1 MSEVDIQAIAKQV
14 TDRFI
19 DRMASQEMPDADFDE
34 NASILF
40 NFNNIAVTLLKDE
53 PGLEM
58 PGATQVIPIDEG
70 LTEAIISMFAEGIC
84 HAMIRCAEMGL
95 TGDPKKSI
103 LQDMALE
110 VYNQAKQI
118 VACTYGQ
125 ENTPS
130 FQFSPDQQV
139 SMINQ
144 ASEGHLMFFIGEY
157 EKKNGPIAFDSDEE
171 DDGDF
176 LSHGQMEPTPQLPVA
191 PVQPQAPIQPQA
203 IAPAQAVQQTPQMP
217 AVSNDEREKFAAIS
231 LLLSAVS
238 SAQREKIFRGIPD
251 KGRAWV
257 EYYSHVPR
265 IPQELNMERVQQRLS
280 QLRNQLKGGSKD
292 KGASVRPPSPVA
304 RLADRYDEHRL
315 LSLVQDERPDILFAV
330 RREYRQEQVPVQYW
344 RYQEPTSS
352 AQDSTSPAEQEVRL
366 PPRIEEILA
375 RFLAR
380 RLDSNTAMSAKE
392 KYPNAH

>member
-1 MSEVDIQAIAKQV
+1 MSDVDIQAIAKQV

-34 NASILF
+34 NANILF
-40 NFNNIAVTLLKDE
+40 NFNNIAVNLLKDE

-58 PGATQVIPIDEG
+58 PGSNQVFPIDDA
-70 LTEAIISMFAEGIC
+70 LTDAIISMFAEGIC

-118 VACTYGQ
+118 IACTYGQ
-125 ENTPS
+125 ENTPG

-144 ASEGHLMFFIGEY
+144 ASEGHLMYFIGEY
-157 EKKNGPIAFDSDEE
+157 EKKNGPIAFESD
-171 DDGDF
+171 DNDQDF
-176 LSHGQMEPTPQLPVA
+176 LSHGQMQLSPELPVA
-191 PVQPQAPIQPQA
+191 PVQPQAPVLPQEPSAPQPTQQA
-203 IAPAQAVQQTPQMP
+203 SPLPAISM
-217 AVSNDEREKFAAIS
+217 DEREKFAAIS
-231 LLLSAVS
+231 LLLNAVS

-265 IPQELNMERVQQRLS
+265 IPQELQMERVQQRLS
-280 QLRNQLKGGSKD
+280 QLRNQLKGKGESKR
-292 KGASVRPPSPVA
+292 APSPVA

-315 LSLVQDERPDILFAV
+315 LSLVQDERPDIIFAV
-330 RREYRQEQVPVQYW
+330 RREFRQEQVPVQYW

-352 AQDSTSPAEQEVRL
+352 SEASANPSEQEVRL

-380 RLDSNTAMSAKE
+380 RLDSSMAMSAKE
-392 KYPNAH
+392 KYPHAH

>member
-1 MSEVDIQAIAKQV
+1 MSDVDIQAIAKQV

-144 ASEGHLMFFIGEY
+144 ASEGHLMYFIGEY
-157 EKKNGPIAFDSDEE
+157 EKKNGPIAFENDEE

-176 LSHGQMEPTPQLPVA
+176 LSHGQMEPGPELPVA
-191 PVQPQAPIQPQA
+191 PVQSQPVVSPPQP
-203 IAPAQAVQQTPQMP
+203 VQQAPQMP

-265 IPQELNMERVQQRLS
+265 IPQELNMERVQQRLL
-280 QLRNQLKGGSKD
+280 QLRNQLKGG

-315 LSLVQDERPDILFAV
+315 LSLVQDERPNILFAV

-344 RYQEPTSS
+344 RYQEPDQS
-352 AQDSTSPAEQEVRL
+352 AQASANSAEQEVRL

-380 RLDSNTAMSAKE
+380 RLDSSTAMSAKE